1 MAMKKIKP
9 QYGKVVPPAVGGV
22 QETGN
27 ELIEETRKTE
37 SEISNQGGESPDSN
51 DGETQPE
58 REAEDGTGKSETPA
72 PKRNPAAQKV
82 APDTKQKATSRL
94 TSEPNPFLQ
103 TKEIFGKARLTKVG
117 YRVRTDFVEILD
129 IIKKMKKNGYT
140 LEAVLDDALAYYFD
154 NSEDGREAIKKA
166 EIFYS

>member
-9 QYGKVVPPAVGGV
+9 QYGKVVPPAVGGSV
-22 QETGN
+22 QEA
-27 ELIEETRKTE
+27 
-37 SEISNQGGESPDSN
+37 DS
-51 DGETQPE
+51 DLVEQS
-58 REAEDGTGKSETPA
+58 RDIKSETRDSAVDESNQNASETKPDEA
-72 PKRNPAAQKV
+72 GKSKYETPGKSDGGQKSLTAA
-82 APDTKQKATSRL
+82 KQKRTSRL

-140 LEAVLDDALAYYFD
+140 LEAVLDDALAFYFE

>member
-9 QYGKVVPPAVGGV
+9 QYGKVVPPAVGGI
-22 QETGN
+22 QEA
-27 ELIEETRKTE
+27 E
-37 SEISNQGGESPDSN
+37 SELTDESREIQSGTGDGAKGES
-51 DGETQPE
+51 GENQSE
-58 REAEDGTGKSETPA
+58 NNESEGEGKSEAETP
-72 PKRNPAAQKV
+72 KKSDVVQKS
-82 APDTKQKATSRL
+82 ANTTKQKGTSRL

-129 IIKKMKKNGYT
+129 FIKKMKKNGYT
-140 LEAVLDDALAYYFD
+140 LEAVLDDALAFYFE